1 MGGVEIEYD
10 DDKRY
15 QTLANRGLDF
25 RDAPRLFAGISVTLI
40 DDRRDYGEVR
50 WLTYGWIDGR
60 AVALV
65 WTQRGRRRRIISMR
79 HMHEEE
85 ARDVGVARP

>member
-1 MGGVEIEYD
+1 VDIEFD
-10 DDKRY
+10 TAKRDL
-15 QTLANRGLDF
+15 TLAMRGLDF
-25 RDAPRLFAGISVTLI
+25 RDAPRLFAGTSVTLL

-50 WLTYGWIDGR
+50 YLSYGWIGTR

-65 WTQRGRRRRIISMR
+65 WTPRGERRRIISMR

-85 ARDVGVARP
+85 ANDVGLARP

>member
-1 MGGVEIEYD
+1 MEIEYD
-10 DDKRY
+10 DDKRAL
-15 QTLANRGLDF
+15 TLAHRGLDF
-25 RDAPRLFAGISVTLI
+25 RDAPRLFTGTSVTLC
-40 DDRRDYGEVR
+40 DDRRDYGELR

-65 WTQRGRRRRIISMR
+65 WTQRGQRRRIISMR

-85 ARDVGVARP
+85 ARDVGLARP